1 MGVRPVLFL
10 ALALTL
16 GLQASVVRGGCRQAL
31 ALALDISGSVD
42 TSEYRL
48 QMQGVANALRHPDV
62 VAALMALPSAPVE
75 LAVFEWSGGDHQNL
89 LIPWTAIT
97 STGDLDRIAGTLFA
111 ARRGIAPP
119 VTALG
124 QAMSF
129 GVDLL
134 DQRQH
139 CSKRTLDI
147 SGDGRNNSGPQPR
160 DLRPVLKPRG
170 VTVNALVIGSDAPH
184 GNDLRQVE
192 IGELSSYFRAEVILG
207 PDAFVE
213 TALGFEDYEAA
224 MVRKLRRELEGLAV
238 SDLSPLPPSRYS
250 GSGRSSTVRPASAHP

>member
-1 MGVRPVLFL
+1 MGTLPFTLRQLEYFDAIASGGSL
-10 ALALTL
+10 AAAAERCHVS
-16 GLQASVVRGGCRQAL
+16 ASAL

-97 STGDLDRIAGTLFA
+97 SNGDLDRIAGTLFA

-139 CSKRTLDI
+139 CWKRTLDI
-147 SGDGRNNSGPQPR
+147 SGDGRNNSGPSR
-160 DLRPVLKPRG
+160 
-170 VTVNALVIGSDAPH
+170 VTCAPCW
-184 GNDLRQVE
+184 
-192 IGELSSYFRAEVILG
+192 
-207 PDAFVE
+207 
-213 TALGFEDYEAA
+213 
-224 MVRKLRRELEGLAV
+224 
-238 SDLSPLPPSRYS
+238 SRT
-250 GSGRSSTVRPASAHP
+250 G